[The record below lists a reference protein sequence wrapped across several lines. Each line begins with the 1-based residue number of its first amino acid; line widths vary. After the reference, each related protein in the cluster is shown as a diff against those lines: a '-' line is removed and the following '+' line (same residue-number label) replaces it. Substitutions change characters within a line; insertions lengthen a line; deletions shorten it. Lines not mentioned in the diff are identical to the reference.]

1 LRRAPCGSADALS
14 AARAAELLAALQ
26 PHGYEG
32 VFAAKARARRLRCPP
47 GGACSPLRWTTLT
60 RVLVRAAVALVLQ
73 CNSPCEPLGFP
84 PDGLA
89 LFYRA
94 ARLTPRAAP
103 VSAFFT
109 GADGCPLSQCR
120 LLAPLHD
127 SAADRCLLVA
137 TTHLK
142 AKAGAAHDAVR
153 LAEAQQV

>member
-1 LRRAPCGSADALS
+1 MCLLS
-14 AARAAELLAALQ
+14 
-26 PHGYEG
+26 
-32 VFAAKARARRLRCPP
+32 
-47 GGACSPLRWTTLT
+47 
-60 RVLVRAAVALVLQ
+60 Q
-73 CNSPCEPLGFP
+73 CNSPCEGLGFP

-89 LFYRA
+89 LFYRT

-120 LLAPLHD
+120 LLAPFHD
-127 SAADRCLLVA
+127 RAADRCLLVA

-153 LAEAQQV
+153 LAEAQQARARRSLTPLLLLACVVSRNPLVWRSCWWSWTPRWLRCRPAPPRCCAAT